1 MTFMEVILKYFPQL
15 GERQKQQLEELGQL
29 YVEWN
34 QKINVISRK
43 DIDAVYEHHILHAL
57 SIAKIMAFQPGAQIL
72 DLGTGGG
79 LPGLPLAIVFPDTAF
94 TLIDGTSKKIMVVKE
109 ISTALGLTNVAPLHI
124 RAEELRQ
131 KFDFVVTRGV
141 APLDKLVVWT
151 DKLME
156 RKQRH
161 LYPNGLFA
169 LKGGNLKGEIAAL
182 PKGSFYELFPI
193 ARFFSAPYFEE
204 KFVVYVQ
211 G

>member
-1 MTFMEVILKYFPQL
+1 MEIILKYFPQL
-15 GERQKQQLEELGQL
+15 AERQKLQLEELGRL
-29 YVEWN
+29 YIEWN
-34 QKINVISRK
+34 QKINVVSRK
-43 DIDAVYEHHILHAL
+43 DIDAIYEHHILHAL
-57 SIAKIMAFQPGAQIL
+57 SIAKIMAFQPGAHIL

-79 LPGLPLAIVFPDTAF
+79 LPGLPLAIFFPDTAF
-94 TLIDGTSKKIMVVKE
+94 TLIDGTSKKIMVVND
-109 ISTALGLTNVAPLHI
+109 ISASLGLTNVTPLHI

-141 APLDKLVVWT
+141 APLDKLIAWT
-151 DKLME
+151 EKLLD

-182 PKGSFYELFPI
+182 PKGSFHELFPI
-193 ARFFSAPYFEE
+193 ARFFPEPYFEE

>member
-1 MTFMEVILKYFPQL
+1 MTFMEVILKYFPTL
-15 GERQKQQLEELGQL
+15 GEHQKQQLEELGRL

-57 SIAKIMAFQPGAQIL
+57 SIAKVMAFQPGAQIL

-79 LPGLPLAIVFPDTAF
+79 LPGLPLAILFPDTAF

-109 ISTALGLTNVAPLHI
+109 ISTALGLTNVTPLQI

-141 APLDKLVVWT
+141 ATLDKLLLWT
-151 DKLME
+151 ENLMD

-161 LYPNGLFA
+161 LYPNGLLA

-193 ARFFSAPYFEE
+193 ARFFSSPYFEE